1 MKDVLLTL
9 SVLLFLVFLSSWATG
24 SIKDLIG
31 GFLPFVI
38 FGTCCIVGLGIALLI
53 YAGVEQADAG
63 LLGIALLG
71 FVGFVTLMVVVFLIT
86 KYIMGF

>member
-1 MKDVLLTL
+1 MKDALLTL
-9 SVLLFLVFLSSWATG
+9 ALLLFLVFLFSWATG
-24 SIKDLIG
+24 SLKYLIG

-38 FGTCCIVGLGIALLI
+38 FGTCCVVGFGIALLI
-53 YAGVEQADAG
+53 YAAVEEADAG

-71 FVGFVTLMVVVFLIT
+71 FVGFVTLIVVVFLIA